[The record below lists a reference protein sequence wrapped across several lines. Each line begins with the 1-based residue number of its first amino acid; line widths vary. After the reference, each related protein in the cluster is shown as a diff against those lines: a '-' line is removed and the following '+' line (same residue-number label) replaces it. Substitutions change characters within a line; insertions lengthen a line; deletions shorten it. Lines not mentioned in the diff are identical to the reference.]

1 MNKAA
6 NPQDWLKFFSIL
18 DEAKKRQFAAIMA
31 KELGWGGITTVSNIT
46 GMSISTI
53 RKGIKEIESADPLTP
68 ATRIRKVGGGR
79 KKITTNNPKILLDL
93 EGIMAENTLGDPMS
107 LLRWSIKSTY
117 TIADELERLGHTIS
131 AETVRRIL
139 LDQHY
144 SLQANVKSNEG
155 GVGPD
160 RDAQFH
166 YINKQVK
173 QFTLDQDPVI
183 SVDAKKRELVG
194 EFKNAGRTWRKSGDP
209 KNVNVFDFR
218 SHAIG
223 IAIPYGTYDVQRNEG
238 FVNVGV
244 SRDTSEFA
252 VESIQQWW
260 NLIGNEYYP
269 NARKLLI
276 CADGGGSN
284 GSRRRGWKYF
294 LQKFSDK
301 IQLPITVS
309 HLPPGTS
316 KWNKIE
322 HRMFSFISIN
332 WKGTP
337 LADYETIIKLIG
349 STRTRKGLTVV
360 ARLDEREYEGGR
372 KVSDEEMAKIRLE
385 RHELHPKW
393 NYTVEPRN
401 GQES

>member
-1 MNKAA
+1 MNQAENQK
-6 NPQDWLKFFSIL
+6 DWLKFFSIL

-53 RKGIKEIESADPLTP
+53 RKGIREIESGDQMTST
-68 ATRIRKVGGGR
+68 TRIRKAGGGR
-79 KKITTNNPKILLDL
+79 KKITIKDPKIVEDL

-117 TIADELERLGHTIS
+117 TIADELKRLGHSIS
-131 AETVRRIL
+131 AETVRRVL
-139 LDQHY
+139 LEQHY
-144 SLQANVKSNEG
+144 SLQANVKSKEG
-155 GVGPD
+155 GVGLD
-160 RDAQFH
+160 RDAQFR
-166 YINKQVK
+166 YISSQVK
-173 QFTLDQDPVI
+173 QFSLDGDPVI

-209 KNVNVFDFR
+209 KDVNVFDFR

-260 NLIGNEYYP
+260 DLIGRGYYP
-269 NARKLLI
+269 NAKSLLI

-294 LQKFSDK
+294 LQEFSDR
-301 IQLPITVS
+301 IHLPITVC

-322 HRMFSFISIN
+322 HRLFSFISIN

-349 STRTRKGLTVV
+349 STKTRKGLAVI
-360 ARLDEREYEGGR
+360 ARLDEREYESGR
-372 KVSDEEMAKIRLE
+372 TFSDEEMAKISLQ

-393 NYTVEPRN
+393 NYTIEPRN
-401 GQES
+401 ELKA